1 MPDIVSTD
9 VTYTP
14 QAQGQRTVF
23 RTAPR
28 EKRVLAKVEFG
39 DGALTYPAGGI
50 PLTAIASDVD
60 LQRNIRRWAIVDGS
74 DATGIIWKVDH
85 ENAKLRGYSS
95 TANTPTGT
103 IASHVHQQSVTM
115 GSTAVA
121 AAETGAL
128 VEDSATAETV
138 VRFPNTVIDATYDL
152 GNTLGTAPAFTGDAV
167 AAADFTELA
176 GGAATPAAQTLY
188 LYAYGW

>member
-9 VTYTP
+9 VVYTP

-28 EKRVLAKVEFG
+28 EKRVLAKVVFA
-39 DGALTYPAGGI
+39 DGILTYPVGGV
-50 PLTAIASDVD
+50 PLTAIAADVD
-60 LQRNIRRWAIVDGS
+60 LQRNIRRWELVDAGNAS
-74 DATGIIWKVDH
+74 GIIWKVDH
-85 ENAKLRGYSS
+85 DNAKLRGYSS

-103 IASHVHQQSVTM
+103 NATGTVLVT
-115 GSTAVA
+115 A
-121 AAETGAL
+121 
-128 VEDSATAETV
+128 
-138 VRFPNTVIDATYDL
+138 
-152 GNTLGTAPAFTGDAV
+152 GTAGDAVTNNAGVLESTGGQDLTTEAQVFTGDAV

-176 GGAATPAAQTLY
+176 GGVATPAEQTLF